1 MYQRLPYGRQWA
13 RSTEELPISQD
24 SQPLSEV
31 LRERARDAW
40 DRALAHRF
48 FAEAE
53 AGTLDAGVFARYLEV
68 ERDFVGTAARSLGLA
83 VASADT
89 PVVRKRLAAGLRHL
103 TDEQDRYFAEVTGE
117 AAPGGPPPSDGLAA
131 PLHRHFLACA
141 WGGELSVM
149 LGCMLG
155 AEWLYLTWCTA
166 AYPVPAGPDGL
177 AEWVALHVGGEFR
190 EHVEWLR
197 ATVDSLEVDEAEE
210 ERMLGAFRGTLLAE
224 IPFHSAAYPAR
235 PA

>member
-1 MYQRLPYGRQWA
+1 MIDA
-13 RSTEELPISQD
+13 T
-24 SQPLSEV
+24 QPLSES

-40 DRALAHRF
+40 DRVLSHQF
-48 FAEAE
+48 FAEAG
-53 AGTLDAGVFARYLEV
+53 AGTLDAEVFARYLEV

-89 PVVRKRLAAGLRHL
+89 PAVRKRLAAGLRHL
-103 TDEQDRYFAEVTGE
+103 TEEQERFFTEVTGKV
-117 AAPGGPPPSDGLAA
+117 APSGPPPSEGLAA

-141 WGGELSVM
+141 RGGELSVM

-155 AEWLYLTWCTA
+155 AEWLYLTWCTSA
-166 AYPVPAGPDGL
+166 DPVAAGPDGL
-177 AEWVALHVGGEFR
+177 GEWVALHVGGEFGA
-190 EHVEWLR
+190 HVEWLR
-197 ATVDSLEVDEAEE
+197 TTIDSMEVDEAEE

-224 IPFHSAAYPAR
+224 IPFHSAAYSAR